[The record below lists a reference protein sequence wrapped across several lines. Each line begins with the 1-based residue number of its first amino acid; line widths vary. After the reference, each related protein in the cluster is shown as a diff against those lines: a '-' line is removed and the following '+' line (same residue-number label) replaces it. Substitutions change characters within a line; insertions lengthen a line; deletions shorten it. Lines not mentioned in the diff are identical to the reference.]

1 MKRKVKKITFNI
13 FVGVLIIIGLI
24 WICSRF
30 VHLGNVEFTDNAQV
44 KQLIIPVNSRVQGF
58 ISKIYFNE
66 YSTVRQGD
74 TLAIIEDTEFRLRVA
89 QAEADYQN
97 ALSGKS
103 AMATTISTTH
113 NNLSVSDAGIE
124 EMKILLQNA
133 EKDYLR
139 YKKLLA
145 ENAVTQ
151 QQYDGV
157 KTNYD
162 AMRSKYEM
170 LVRQKQSTNLV
181 KTEQTQRLEQTESGI
196 KLAEAALELA
206 KLNLSYTVILAP
218 CDGTTGRKN
227 IQAGQLIQPGQTI
240 VDVVDDNDKW
250 IVANYK
256 ETQTANIQDGQE
268 VEIEADAVPD
278 VVFKGI
284 VKSVSRA
291 TGASFS
297 LLPQDNSAGNFVK
310 IQQRIPVRIEF
321 SEENKPED
329 MKRLGAGMN
338 VECTVKLSEP

>member
-1 MKRKVKKITFNI
+1 MNKRKVKKTVFNI
-13 FVGVLIIIGLI
+13 FVGVLIIIGLA
-24 WICSRF
+24 WVCSRF
-30 VHLGNVEFTDNAQV
+30 IHLGRVEFTDNAQV
-44 KQLIIPVNSRVQGF
+44 KQLIVPVNSRVQGF
-58 ISKIYFNE
+58 ISKIYFDE

-74 TLAIIEDTEFRLRVA
+74 TLAVIEDTEFRLRVA

-103 AMATTISTTH
+103 AMNTTISTTQ

-133 EKDYLR
+133 EKDYFR

-162 AMRSKYEM
+162 AMKAKYEM

-196 KLAEAALELA
+196 KLAEAALDLA

-218 CDGTTGRKN
+218 CNGTTGRKN

-240 VDVVDDNDKW
+240 VDVVNDNDKW

-256 ETQTANIQDGQE
+256 ETQTANIKDGQE
-268 VEIEADAVPD
+268 VEIEADAVPGIT
-278 VVFKGI
+278 FKGV

-321 SEENKPED
+321 SKENKPED
-329 MKRLGAGMN
+329 MKCLGSGMN
-338 VECTVKLSEP
+338 VECTVKY

>member
-1 MKRKVKKITFNI
+1 MNRKTKKTVFNI
-13 FVGVLIIIGLI
+13 LVGVLIIAGLA
-24 WICSRF
+24 WVCSRF
-30 VHLGNVEFTDNAQV
+30 VHLGRVEYTDNAQIRQQIV
-44 KQLIIPVNSRVQGF
+44 PVNSRVQGF
-58 ISKIYFNE
+58 VSRICFEE
-66 YSTVRQGD
+66 YQNVRKGD
-74 TLAIIEDTEFRLRVA
+74 TLAVVEDTEFRLRVA
-89 QAEADYQN
+89 QAEANYQN
-97 ALSGKS
+97 ALSDKTV
-103 AMATTISTTH
+103 MNTTIHTTQ
-113 NNLSVSDAGIE
+113 NNISVSDAAMD
-124 EMKILLQNA
+124 EMQILLQNA

-151 QQYDGV
+151 QQHDDV

-162 AMRSKYEM
+162 AMRAKYEM
-170 LVRQKQSTNLV
+170 LVRQKQSTTLV
-181 KTEQTQRLEQTESGI
+181 KAEQTQRLDQTVSSI

-206 KLNLSYTVILAP
+206 RLNLSYTVILAP

-240 VDVVDDNDKW
+240 VDVVDGNDKW

-256 ETQTANIQDGQE
+256 ETQTANIREGQA
-268 VEIEADAVPD
+268 VEIEADAVPG

-310 IQQRIPVRIEF
+310 IAQRIPVRIEF
-321 SEENKPED
+321 AAENSAD
-329 MKRLGAGMN
+329 DLQRLGSGMN
-338 VECTVKLSEP
+338 VECLVKY